1 MRPTPI
7 HRSVIVGGWEGRTR
21 KYLAPCNDEGSSSFQ
36 YASMNEALPG
46 GILSRPRWPKGC
58 TEFVQQSYP
67 VVAPERQVQF
77 LDALM
82 GWYKHV
88 LASGTLLYEIACGP
102 MREET

>member
-7 HRSVIVGGWEGRTR
+7 HRSVIVGDWEGRTR
-21 KYLAPCNDEGSSSFQ
+21 KYLATCNDESSSSFR
-36 YASMNEALPG
+36 YATMDEALPSA
-46 GILSRPRWPKGC
+46 ILSRSRCPKGC
-58 TEFVQQSYP
+58 TEFVQQSCP

-88 LASGTLLYEIACGP
+88 LASGTLLYGIACGP
-102 MREET
+102 MREEP